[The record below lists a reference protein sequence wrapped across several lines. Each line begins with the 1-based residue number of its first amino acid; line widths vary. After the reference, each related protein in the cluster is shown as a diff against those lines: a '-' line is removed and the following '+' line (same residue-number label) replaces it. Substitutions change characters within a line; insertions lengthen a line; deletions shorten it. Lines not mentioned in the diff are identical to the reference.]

1 MDITYHGIKQLV
13 LTVEVFKLF
22 NYLATLTLLHFLLL
36 LSKSIKKKMSAFT
49 VTGAVGHGQRGS
61 GFSNFPLDDARGKRD
76 IIG

>member
-36 LSKSIKKKMSAFT
+36 LSKSIKKKCPHLPSQELS
-49 VTGAVGHGQRGS
+49 VTDSEVPDFLTFHWTTREES
-61 GFSNFPLDDARGKRD
+61 ET
-76 IIG
+76 

>member
-36 LSKSIKKKMSAFT
+36 LSKSIKKNVRIYRHRSCRSRT
-49 VTGAVGHGQRGS
+49 
-61 GFSNFPLDDARGKRD
+61 ARFR
-76 IIG
+76 IF